1 MKRRGNLDR
10 HPGPE
15 NYDGSTERWPTMEP
29 TALSRDL
36 HEAMLSRGSSL
47 DWDTAKNVL
56 LNSPDFAGDVNLD
69 NDEAVEGLLN
79 AHGWEVLHTFPSV

>member
-1 MKRRGNLDR
+1 
-10 HPGPE
+10 
-15 NYDGSTERWPTMEP
+15 
-29 TALSRDL
+29 
-36 HEAMLSRGSSL
+36 MLSRGSSL